1 MSKSFVRCVIRRQE
15 GPDKKPYWQEFEVE
29 YEQNMNVIILLMKI
43 REKMVDIHGNT
54 ISPIMWEASCLE
66 QVCGSCTM
74 VINGVPRQA
83 CSTLVDKLSEPIVIE
98 PLSKFPVV
106 KDLVVDRK
114 RMFETLKKVRA
125 WVDIEGTHDLGPG
138 PKYSQELQQIRYVLS
153 RCMTCGA
160 CLEACPQ
167 YNSVTNFAGPFAI
180 VQTHL
185 FNLHPT
191 GSFYKDKRIAYM
203 ASKEGIA
210 NCSNA
215 QLCVQVCPKE
225 ITITEAIAEVNAEV
239 TKYLIN
245 LALGAKSR

>member
-1 MSKSFVRCVIRRQE
+1 MGKSSVRCTIKRQE
-15 GPDKKPYWQEFEVE
+15 GPDKQPYWQEFEVE

-43 REKMVDIHGNT
+43 REKMVDIHGNR

-74 VINGVPRQA
+74 VINGIPRQA

-138 PKYSQELQQIRYVLS
+138 PKYSPNLQQIRYVLS

-167 YNSVTNFAGPFAI
+167 YNTNFAGPFAI
-180 VQTHL
+180 AQAHL

-191 GSFYKDKRIAYM
+191 GGIYKDKRIAYM

-225 ITITEAIAEVNAEV
+225 IPITEAIAEVNAEV

-245 LALGAKSR
+245 LALGSRSR

>member
-1 MSKSFVRCVIRRQE
+1 MDKVRCRIKRQD
-15 GPDKKPYWQEFEVE
+15 GPNLSPYWQEFEVD
-29 YEQNMNVIILLMKI
+29 YEENMNVIILLMRI
-43 REKMVDIHGNT
+43 RENPVDINGRVVK
-54 ISPIMWEASCLE
+54 PIMWEASCLE

-74 VINGVPRQA
+74 VINGVPQQA
-83 CSTLVDKLSEPIVIE
+83 CSALVDKLSWPIVIE

-106 KDLVVDRK
+106 RDLVVDRRK
-114 RMFETLKKVRA
+114 MFETLKKVRA
-125 WVDIEGTHDLGPG
+125 WVDIDGTHDLGPG
-138 PKYSQELQQIRYVLS
+138 PKYSQDVQQFRYILS

-167 YNSVTNFAGPFAI
+167 FGSGFAGPFAI
-180 VQTHL
+180 AQVHL

-191 GSFYKDKRIAYM
+191 GSMYKNERLEYM
-203 ASKEGIA
+203 IGKEGIA

-225 ITITEAIAEVNAEV
+225 IPLTEAIAEVNADV

-245 LALGAKSR
+245 LAIGLK

>member
-1 MSKSFVRCVIRRQE
+1 MEKIRVKIKRQE
-15 GPDKKPYWQEFEVE
+15 NANSLPYWQEFEVD
-29 YEQNMNVIILLMKI
+29 YEKDMNVIILLMKI
-43 REKMVDIHGNT
+43 REKMVDINGNT

-74 VINGVPRQA
+74 VINGIPRQA
-83 CSTLVDKLSEPIVIE
+83 CATLVDNLSKPITIE
-98 PLSKFPVV
+98 PLSKFPVIR
-106 KDLVVDRK
+106 DLVVDRRK
-114 RMFETLKKVRA
+114 MFEALKKVRA
-125 WVDIEGTHDLGPG
+125 WIDIEGTHDMGAG
-138 PKYSQELQQIRYVLS
+138 PKYSQDLQRIRYALS

-167 YNSVTNFAGPFAI
+167 YNSFTNFVGPFAI
-180 VQTHL
+180 AQAHL

-191 GSFYKDKRIAYM
+191 GSLYKKERIEFLAG
-203 ASKEGIA
+203 KEGIA

-225 ITITEAIAEVNAEV
+225 IPLTEAIAEVNFEI

-245 LALGAKSR
+245 LALGIK

>member
-1 MSKSFVRCVIRRQE
+1 MSKVKCKIKRQDNPYTE
-15 GPDKKPYWQEFEVE
+15 PYWQEFEVD
-29 YEQNMNVIILLMKI
+29 YEQDMNIIILLMKI
-43 REKMVDIHGNT
+43 RENPVDINGRVVK
-54 ISPIMWEASCLE
+54 PIHWEASCLE

-83 CSTLVDKLSEPIVIE
+83 CSTLVDNLSQPIVIE

-106 KDLVVDRK
+106 RDLVVNRK
-114 RMFETLKKVRA
+114 SMFETLKKIRA
-125 WVDIEGTHDLGPG
+125 WVDIDGTHDLGAG
-138 PKYSQELQQIRYVLS
+138 PKITQNLQKIRYIFS

-180 VQTHL
+180 AQVHL
-185 FNLHPT
+185 FNIHPT
-191 GSFYKDKRIAYM
+191 SAVYKNERLEYM
-203 ASKEGIA
+203 AGKEGIA

-225 ITITEAIAEVNAEV
+225 IPLTEAIAEVNDQI
-239 TKYLIN
+239 TKYLIS
-245 LALGAKSR
+245 LVVGSKHE